1 MALALMIEN
10 VGVAP
15 AESFTMF
22 GLTSKRDTS
31 NPLTIG
37 MFGSGNK
44 HAICVLLRMGID
56 PIIYCGNLRME
67 FFTKGIDFKGR
78 EANQVCVKLSGK
90 NEQGKQVN
98 RVEELS
104 VVIDYGALDW
114 GNVNMALR
122 EFVSNALDAQFENQ
136 NFDENTPRSELVKG
150 IRQAIDTTNVVLV
163 DENDMRAKAGTTRVY
178 IPLDNAGIIE
188 TFHKNLG
195 RWFLHFSEPASV
207 CDKILKKN
215 NRQFTPDNN
224 SACLYRRGVFVR
236 QYSQHGQQG
245 NSLFDYNFGSELK
258 IDESRNC
265 NDYDVRAAASKNV
278 KYAEKIVLSQYLK
291 GMMGATEKTFENQLT
306 WELSAGW
313 NDDETATTK
322 IRETWGEAF
331 RLAYGDNAVV
341 VQRGSVATIIA
352 ERIKNKGLNPI
363 ILPEIWWKAIRDNG
377 GVTDEQALTND
388 EREGITYLPATD
400 KVKACLEKYYNL
412 SVLFNLN
419 CNKSIPK
426 IGCFQKVMDAGS
438 QNLGFWKRGSEEIYI
453 HTDCADSL
461 LEKVILEEICHYFT
475 EASDMSRDFQ
485 DWLIRFAIAAV
496 GLAK

>member
-10 VGVAP
+10 AGVAP
-15 AESFTMF
+15 SESFTMF

-67 FFTKGIDFKGR
+67 FFTKAIDFKGH
-78 EANQVCVKLSGK
+78 EANRVCVKLSGK
-90 NEQGKQVN
+90 NEQGKQIN
-98 RVEELS
+98 RTEELS
-104 VVIDYGALDW
+104 VVVGYGALDW
-114 GNVNMALR
+114 GSVNMALR
-122 EFVSNALDAQFENQ
+122 EFVSNALDAQFENE
-136 NFDENTPRSELVKG
+136 NFSENTPRSELIKG
-150 IRQAIDTTNVVLV
+150 VRRAV
-163 DENDMRAKAGTTRVY
+163 DSVGVSIVDVSDARAKAGTTRVY
-178 IPLDNAGIIE
+178 IPLDKDGIIE

-195 RWFLHFSEPASV
+195 RWFLHFAEPASV

-215 NRQFTPDNN
+215 NRNFKDTNK
-224 SACLYRRGVFVR
+224 SACIYRRGVFVR
-236 QYSQHGQQG
+236 QYCQHGQTG
-245 NSLFDYNFGSELK
+245 ESLYDYNFGSELQ

-265 NDYDVRAAASKNV
+265 DDYSVRIAASRNIRGADKV
-278 KYAEKIVLSQYLK
+278 TIAQYLR
-291 GMMGATEKTFENQLT
+291 ALPQSTEDVFENHLT
-306 WELSAGW
+306 SNLRIESWG
-313 NDDETATTK
+313 DDKENEAIK
-322 IRETWGEAF
+322 ETWTEAF
-331 RLAYGDNAVV
+331 KLAYGEGAVA
-341 VQRGSVATIIA
+341 VQKGTLAGLIS
-352 ERIKNKGLNPI
+352 ERVRNKGLIPVV
-363 ILPEIWWKAIRDNG
+363 LPEAWYNAIQTNG
-377 GVTDEQALTND
+377 GMTDDKAMTNE
-388 EREGITYLPATD
+388 EREGITYLPATM
-400 KVKACLEKYYNL
+400 KVIECVEKYYNL

-438 QNLGFWKRGSEEIYI
+438 QTLGFWKRGTDEIYI
-453 HTDCADSL
+453 HVDCADSL
-461 LEKVILEEICHYFT
+461 LEKVILEELCHYFT